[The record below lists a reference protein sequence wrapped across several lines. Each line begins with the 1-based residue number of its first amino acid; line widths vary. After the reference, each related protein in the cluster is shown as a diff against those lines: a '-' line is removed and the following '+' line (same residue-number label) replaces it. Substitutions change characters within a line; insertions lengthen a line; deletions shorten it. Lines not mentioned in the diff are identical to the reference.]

1 MGACLNG
8 SAGDLDWHCQRAFPQ
23 ISFCFL
29 SSGLLHSGGGF
40 TWSDVLR
47 MMGCLML
54 ADATTPYIIAMFIKI
69 CCCFEFAL

>member
-8 SAGDLDWHCQRAFPQ
+8 NAEIY
-23 ISFCFL
+23 ISI
-29 SSGLLHSGGGF
+29 GLLPEKYSTDF
-40 TWSDVLR
+40 LTSCAQVCCIAVVVVVTWSDVLC

-69 CCCFEFAL
+69 

>member
-8 SAGDLDWHCQRAFPQ
+8 EWFVAREPFPQ
-23 ISFCFL
+23 ISFASCAPVCCIAVVV
-29 SSGLLHSGGGF
+29 F

-54 ADATTPYIIAMFIKI
+54 ADATTPILLQCLSRFVLL
-69 CCCFEFAL
+69 EFAL